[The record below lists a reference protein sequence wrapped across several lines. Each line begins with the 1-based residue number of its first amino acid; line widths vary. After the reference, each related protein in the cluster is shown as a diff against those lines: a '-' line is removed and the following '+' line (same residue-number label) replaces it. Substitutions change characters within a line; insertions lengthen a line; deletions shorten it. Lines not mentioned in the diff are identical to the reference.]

1 MGDRRFMEV
10 ALALDTQQ
18 KMCVDGEGKKRTEKW
33 ILRKA
38 FDLPEPRA
46 YLPASVLW
54 RQKEQFSDGVG
65 YTWIDSIQEH
75 ANNTISDQQMKTAA
89 SRFPLKTPRTK
100 EAYLYRD
107 LFAKH
112 FGDNTPAVETVAWQ
126 DSIACSSEV
135 ALRWDKA
142 FQGRADA
149 SGRAVAGVHEAS
161 YDEKWKTASQ
171 QSGTMAAHQGGDWEQ
186 HLAANGARNNWGRSA
201 WVVAGGTPRH
211 LTLSKAPTNH

>member
-1 MGDRRFMEV
+1 MG
-10 ALALDTQQ
+10 
-18 KMCVDGEGKKRTEKW
+18 
-33 ILRKA
+33 
-38 FDLPEPRA
+38 
-46 YLPASVLW
+46 
-54 RQKEQFSDGVG
+54 G
-65 YTWIDSIQEH
+65 YTWIDSIQDH
-75 ANNTISDQQMKTAA
+75 ANKDISDQQMKTAE

-100 EAYLYRD
+100 EAYLYRS

-171 QSGTMAAHQGGDWEQ
+171 QSGNVADGEVGDGEQAA
-186 HLAANGARNNWGRSA
+186 AKRA
-201 WVVAGGTPRH
+201 
-211 LTLSKAPTNH
+211 